1 MNILQRRVLV
11 GTVLTLV
18 TGCGGDSSPVT
29 PTTTTPTTP
38 TFTYQLTVASGANQ
52 TARVGSVPTDGITV
66 RLMRSDNTAVSGATL
81 SLSAATG
88 GGSVGSA
95 SAVTSSQGIA
105 TIPSWTLGSSPGSN
119 TLTVS
124 STAHSA
130 STTVTATARW
140 PLWTVMVY
148 LAADNN
154 LAVQGFFDIEE
165 MEAAGYDP
173 EVQVVIQAEFSPHEM
188 SRYGVAPA
196 LLGLDS
202 WDTFR
207 YVIGDDTRVPDRIDG
222 AVTYSGSVDMT
233 DPANLT
239 GFVQWAQS
247 TYPSERSILV
257 PWNHGGGWM
266 GLIEDETDGG
276 GSLMS
281 LSEFKSALLPL
292 PKLDIIDFDMCNM
305 AGYSTLAQL
314 QGQADFAVFSQETVP
329 GKGLPYTE
337 ILDAI
342 QDSPTSSS
350 EEVAMYLSA
359 QYMVTTAAENPEAS
373 ITKSAYSLSGF
384 SALDTAIGA
393 LGTLL
398 QARLPSWGPG
408 LKTVGGNSQHYT
420 IGPLKDLV
428 SFTTVLKA
436 NTTDAAVIAAADD
449 VISAA
454 TSTSFRIAYLWKNG
468 SATLLE
474 SANDVSGSQGL
485 NIVFPSGVG
494 EDNVDTQGSR
504 SVSEFT
510 DAMPTSA
517 WSAFLVDWAN
527 LINPHPIVDQGQG
540 NALQMYEV
548 WDTVSFNAGA
558 DVDFWLVEPDGNVSV
573 PYLGTVT
580 SNGTFTPDSHDMNT
594 YYEGW
599 HSRRVVQSG
608 TYNILAHQISAP
620 QDLTTVVDLVYRTNV
635 SGTWEHLYAEG
646 SYPTLDQTARI
657 EDDVSISLGRL
668 LAGHY
673 SNFKLVA
680 TWTPIAASGAAGA
693 AIAGQ
698 TLPSGRPALAPADAA
713 LTGQSLG
720 DQAPDPEAMARLLK
734 LIKEQ
739 HVDRGQGGGIDLGT
753 ERPAGLPLS
762 SGPVPPPP
770 PPRLPGNRN

>member
-1 MNILQRRVLV
+1 MVILGRRIIT
-11 GTVLTLV
+11 GTVLVLT
-18 TGCGGDSSPVT
+18 TGCGGDSSPVG
-29 PTTTTPTTP
+29 PTTPTTP
-38 TFTYQLTVASGANQ
+38 SSFTYQLTVASGANQ

-88 GGSVGSA
+88 GGSVS
-95 SAVTSSQGIA
+95 STSVVTSSQGIA

-119 TLTVS
+119 TLTVA

-154 LAVQGFFDIEE
+154 LAAQGFSDIEE

-188 SRYGVAPA
+188 SRYGVTPA

-222 AVTYSGSVDMT
+222 SVTYGGSVDMT
-233 DPANLT
+233 DPAELT
-239 GFVQWAQS
+239 EFVQWAQN

-257 PWNHGGGWM
+257 PWNHGGGWI
-266 GLIEDETDGG
+266 GLIEDATDGG
-276 GSLMS
+276 GSYMS
-281 LSEFKSALLPL
+281 LSDFKSALLPL

-329 GKGLPYTE
+329 GTGLPYTE

-350 EEVAMYLSA
+350 EEVAAYLA
-359 QYMVTTAAENPEAS
+359 ARYMVTTAAENPEAS

-398 QARLPSWGPG
+398 QTRLPSWGPG
-408 LKTVGGNSQHYT
+408 LQMVGESSQHYT
-420 IGPLKDLV
+420 IEPLKDLV

-454 TSTSFRIAYLWKNG
+454 TSTSFRIAYLWNNG

-474 SANDVSGSQGL
+474 SANDVSDSQGL

-527 LINPHPIVDQGQG
+527 LITPHPIVDQGQG
-540 NALQMYEV
+540 NALQIYEV

-580 SNGTFTPDSHDMNT
+580 SNGNFTPDSRDMNT

-599 HSRRVVQSG
+599 NSRRIVQSG
-608 TYNILAHQISAP
+608 TYTIFAHQFSAS
-620 QDLTTVVDLVYRTNV
+620 QDLTTVVDVVYRSNV
-635 SGTWEHLYAEG
+635 NASWESLYAEG
-646 SYPTLDQTARI
+646 TYPTLDQTVRI
-657 EDDVSISLGRL
+657 EDDVSPSLEEV

-673 SNFKLVA
+673 SNFERVA
-680 TWTPIAASGAAGA
+680 TWTPIAASSTAGA

-698 TLPSGRPALAPADAA
+698 TLPSGRPTLAPVDAA
-713 LTGQSLG
+713 LTEQSLG
-720 DQAPDPEAMARLLK
+720 DQAPDPEAMARLLQM
-734 LIKEQ
+734 LKEQ
-739 HVDRGQGGGIDLGT
+739 HVDWGQGYPGT
-753 ERPAGLPLS
+753 ERPPGLPLS
-762 SGPVPPPP
+762 IGLLPPVPA
-770 PPRLPGNRN
+770 PRLPGNRN